1 MVTDD
6 ARQRL
11 ISYLGHQASK
21 DVPVLVELVEEQ
33 RATLLALVD
42 GVSEEQAAFQAAPDQ
57 WSIADVLRHVIAAEE
72 GVALIVESLARG
84 LVPEGQRA
92 LGSHIPDEGQPL
104 AALVG
109 RLHAAR
115 RDLLERVQA
124 WPASPDLATTFEHP
138 FFGPL
143 NCKGWVAFQRL
154 HDADHIGQLE
164 QIKAAPG
171 YPGAHTS

>member
-11 ISYLGHQASK
+11 VSYLGHQASK
-21 DVPVLVELVEEQ
+21 DVPALLGLIDEQ
-33 RATLLALVD
+33 RARLLVLLD
-42 GVSEEQAAFQAAPDQ
+42 GVSKEQADFRPAPDQ

-84 LVPEGQRA
+84 VVPEGQRA

-109 RLHAAR
+109 RLRAAR

-143 NCKGWVAFQRL
+143 NCKGWLAFQRL

-164 QIKAAPG
+164 QIKAAAG
-171 YPGAHTS
+171 YPTARA

>member
-1 MVTDD
+1 MVTED

-11 ISYLGHQASK
+11 VSYLGHQASK
-21 DVPVLVELVEEQ
+21 DVPALLRLIDEQ
-33 RATLLALVD
+33 RARLLAILD
-42 GVSEEQAAFQAAPDQ
+42 GVSEEQAAFRPAPDQ

-84 LVPEGQRA
+84 VAPEGQRA

-104 AALVG
+104 AALIE
-109 RLHAAR
+109 RLRAAR
-115 RDLLERVQA
+115 RDLLAQVRG
-124 WPASPDLATTFEHP
+124 WPASPDLAATFEHP

-164 QIKAAPG
+164 QIKAAQG
-171 YPGAHTS
+171 YPTASR